1 MYGLQRNY
9 LNYTRHCADF
19 LNIHKGDKK
28 YIINEFSLDVIILY
42 FTICL
47 CLPHLARMEYQE
59 ALKIANERKREKME
73 ERLAK

>member
-1 MYGLQRNY
+1 MVLFYILQF
-9 LNYTRHCADF
+9 A
-19 LNIHKGDKK
+19 
-28 YIINEFSLDVIILY
+28 
-42 FTICL
+42 